1 MAKLGTFLRS
11 RQKRVGA
18 WPLWIFSRVT
28 QIFNVFKFICAKSS
42 REKIRL
48 VPFWGDLPLHKFI
61 LEHRKSQKDSSVAV
75 FFVRFIVALGKTI
88 AAKDVFDTTGAVFA
102 GPDIQF
108 IPERVV
114 LIAQYNTIL
123 ESGHLS
129 SLKKTSPAVTMVLM
143 FIAHSNAVSDSVT
156 FSLVFN

>member
-1 MAKLGTFLRS
+1 MS
-11 RQKRVGA
+11 
-18 WPLWIFSRVT
+18 
-28 QIFNVFKFICAKSS
+28 NVKEFYLKGLSNEDKNKHKKYIINRRKSA
-42 REKIRL
+42 REGKYL
-48 VPFWGDLPLHKFI
+48 TKKPELKSYK
-61 LEHRKSQKDSSVAV
+61 HRKSQKDSSVAV

-123 ESGHLS
+123 EYGHLS